1 MDFLPVILLYVM
13 IIVFGTLLI
22 KRGKNTIVALVLIV
36 TYITS
41 LCVYV
46 LFNYGLGKKEKVEE
60 LSLEGVSEF
69 TKWTS
74 LRRKRLPSISM

>member
-46 LFNYGLGKKEKVEE
+46 LFNYGLGIKESNRRMVEA
-60 LSLEGVSEF
+60 
-69 TKWTS
+69 TKTN
-74 LRRKRLPSISM
+74 